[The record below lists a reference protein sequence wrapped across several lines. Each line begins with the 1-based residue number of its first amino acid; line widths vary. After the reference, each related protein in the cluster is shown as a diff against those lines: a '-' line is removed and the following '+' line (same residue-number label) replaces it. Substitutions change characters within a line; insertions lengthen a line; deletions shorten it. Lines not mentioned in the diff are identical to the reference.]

1 MVLVIS
7 EIYCVGMNEY
17 HCNHFICRSI
27 SMIGALQSQGS
38 LKVSADRVLWRRE
51 GGTGRAV
58 DVPKE
63 GTYVSRFEE
72 FFPMLIVKIVK

>member
-1 MVLVIS
+1 
-7 EIYCVGMNEY
+7 
-17 HCNHFICRSI
+17 
-27 SMIGALQSQGS
+27 MIGALQSQGS